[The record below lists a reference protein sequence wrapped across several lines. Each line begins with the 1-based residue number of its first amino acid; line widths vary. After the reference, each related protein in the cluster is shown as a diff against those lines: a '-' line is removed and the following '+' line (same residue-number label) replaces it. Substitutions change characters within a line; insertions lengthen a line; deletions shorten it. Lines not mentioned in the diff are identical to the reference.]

1 MSTVYKK
8 RFDLWNEKKKYV
20 EARVHS
26 ENLYIHERE
35 VWWCSVG
42 VNVGVEI
49 DGKNNDFERPV
60 LVVKRFNGFMFWGI
74 PLTSQARVDPTVLEV
89 KHPLGSS
96 FANLA
101 QLRLFSTKR
110 VLRKVGMVSECT
122 FVDVRLALQD
132 LFKINRPSP

>member
-1 MSTVYKK
+1 MSTIYKK
-8 RFDLWNEKKKYV
+8 QFDLWNKKKKYV
-20 EARVHS
+20 EARAHS
-26 ENLYIHERE
+26 ENLYLHERE

-42 VNVGVEI
+42 VNIGVEI
-49 DGKNNDFERPV
+49 DGKNNVF
-60 LVVKRFNGFMFWGI
+60 
-74 PLTSQARVDPTVLEV
+74 EV
-89 KHPLGSS
+89 KHSLGSS

-132 LFKINRPSP
+132 LFKINRLSPYGESLGGRSQ